1 VSLQIKVDTNFSFET
16 KMISRGLIIYQ
27 NDVKKIGNRAIV
39 KNKMMDKWM
48 NT

>member
-1 VSLQIKVDTNFSFET
+1 VSLQIEVDKNFSFET

-27 NDVKKIGNRAIV
+27 NDVKKIGNRAILQ
-39 KNKMMDKWM
+39 NKMM